1 MPMEPTVASIHK
13 VIRGPTVAVSVAIHA
28 LMLAIWAGMLLFMA
42 PRFQGIFADLGATLP
57 WITQFVLGLAGTVR
71 RLWPLFAVLALGLL
85 ALDAWLMSLIGKKIK
100 FLGALGWNTMMM
112 ILLAAG
118 AVVTLLAMYVPIITM
133 VETL

>member
-1 MPMEPTVASIHK
+1 MSLEPTVDSLHK
-13 VIRGPTVAVSVAIHA
+13 VIRGPTVVVSVAIHA

-42 PRFQGIFADLGATLP
+42 PRFQGMFADLDATLP
-57 WITQFVLGLAGTVR
+57 WISRFVLALAGTVR
-71 RLWPLFAVLALGLL
+71 RWWPLFGLLAVGLL

-118 AVVTLLAMYVPIITM
+118 AVVTLMAMYLPIFTA
-133 VETL
+133 VGAL

>member
-1 MPMEPTVASIHK
+1 MSMEPTVASIHK

-42 PRFQGIFADLGATLP
+42 PRFQGIYADLGATLP
-57 WITQFVLGLAGTVR
+57 WITQFVLSLAHTVR
-71 RLWPLFAVLALGLL
+71 GLWPLFALLALGLL

-118 AVVTLLAMYVPIITM
+118 AVMTLLAMYVPIFTAIDA
-133 VETL
+133 L